1 MTKKN
6 TPIVEDAIIISE
18 TQLSEKL
25 SNYLLT
31 TDEMIIEGK
40 KIIELDSIE
49 SFERL
54 DDLIESYS
62 AMSVKDIQDLAGYK
76 AIVEGAKMFK
86 KIRTA
91 TENSRK
97 RLTEPAT
104 KYTKELIAHAK
115 HIIERT
121 SPVEQHLIAEQKK
134 FEDAKEAAERE
145 LFRKRRDLLL
155 ENAFKLTGD
164 EFVCGVLHVTVDE
177 VKKMEDV
184 MFDSYISH
192 GKQELERIQA
202 EEKRKQEEREAMQR
216 EREELAREREQLR
229 LEREELRRELEELR
243 AQKQATEKT
252 YGIVEQPAVEP
263 VVEQQPK
270 QEKFQVVTVTVEPT
284 AEPKQPDQPENI
296 EDLFQ
301 AGFECFRALVLAEF
315 RNPDNK
321 KSRQEWIEYLEGL
334 TADNL
339 TQEAF

>member
-1 MTKKN
+1 MSKKN

-31 TDEMIIEGK
+31 TDEMIVEGK

-62 AMSVKDIQDLAGYK
+62 AMSVNNIQDLAGYK

-115 HIIERT
+115 MIIEKST
-121 SPVEQHLIAEQKK
+121 PVEQHLLAEQKK

-155 ENAFKLTGD
+155 ENAFQLTGD
-164 EFVCGVLHVTVDE
+164 EFVCGVLHVSVEE
-177 VKKMEDV
+177 VKKMEDA
-184 MFDSYISH
+184 MFESYINH
-192 GKQELERIQA
+192 GKQELERIQS

-216 EREELAREREQLR
+216 EREQLAQEREQLR

-252 YGIVEQPAVEP
+252 YDIVEQP
-263 VVEQQPK
+263 VVEQPTVEAVKEEQPK
-270 QEKFQVVTVTVEPT
+270 QEVITP
-284 AEPKQPDQPENI
+284 QPEPIENQQQ

-334 TADNL
+334 NPDNL
-339 TQEAF
+339 TDEAF